1 MGIPKIASYALPSP
15 EEIPAASVPWTPDAQ
30 RAAVLVHD
38 MQRYFL
44 RPFDIDSAPIAPL
57 IENISRL
64 LQRCRALGIPVFYTA
79 QRGNQDPRDRGL
91 QADFWG
97 DGMDAVAEHEA
108 IVEALQPQPG
118 DIHLV
123 KHRYSAFQRS
133 NLLSLLQ
140 ARDRDQLVICGVYA
154 QIGCLLT
161 AGEAFQHDIEAFLVA
176 DAVAAY
182 SREKHDLAINYVA
195 HCCGVSMSTD
205 RVLEHLNGESSG
217 QTVQAVKDA
226 PGLTLT
232 LEQMRADI
240 AELIHESPDQVM
252 LDDNLMDLGLDSMRL
267 MSLLER
273 WSHQGVELDFSLV
286 AERLTLGGWWELA
299 QVAQGREPMP
309 SQAR

>member
-1 MGIPKIASYALPSP
+1 MGIPRIASYALPLP

-44 RPFDIDSAPIAPL
+44 RPFDVDSAPIAPL

-64 LQRCRALGIPVFYTA
+64 LQRCRELGVPVFYTA
-79 QRGNQDPRDRGL
+79 QHGNQDRRDRGL

-97 DGMDAVAEHEA
+97 DGMEAIPEHEA

-118 DIHLV
+118 DIQLT

-133 NLLSLLQ
+133 NLLSLMQ
-140 ARDRDQLVICGVYA
+140 ARGRDQLVICGVYA

-182 SREKHDLAINYVA
+182 SREKHDLAVNYVA

-205 RVLEHLNGESSG
+205 RVMEHLNDGAAAESANTSPKL
-217 QTVQAVKDA
+217 A
-226 PGLTLT
+226 LT

-240 AELIHESPDQVM
+240 AELIHESPDDVM

-273 WSHQGVELDFSLV
+273 WSRQGVELDFSLV
-286 AERLTLGGWWELA
+286 AERLTLGGWWDLA
-299 QVAQGREPMP
+299 QVAQGREPTP
-309 SQAR
+309 PDVR